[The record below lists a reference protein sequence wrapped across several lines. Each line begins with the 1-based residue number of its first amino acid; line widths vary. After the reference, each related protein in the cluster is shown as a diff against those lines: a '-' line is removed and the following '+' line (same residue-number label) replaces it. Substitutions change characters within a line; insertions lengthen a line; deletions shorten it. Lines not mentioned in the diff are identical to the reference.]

1 LPSSAEISQALAAAL
16 EGTGRRF
23 SDDRLRQAQL
33 QHRLMRFQ
41 QLLDQ
46 QRQDDHVA
54 ALLLLAAL

>member
-1 LPSSAEISQALAAAL
+1 MIGQEISQALATAL

-23 SDDRLRQAQL
+23 SGDRLRQLQL
-33 QHRLMRFQ
+33 QHRLMKFQ

-46 QRQDDHVA
+46 QRQDDHIA